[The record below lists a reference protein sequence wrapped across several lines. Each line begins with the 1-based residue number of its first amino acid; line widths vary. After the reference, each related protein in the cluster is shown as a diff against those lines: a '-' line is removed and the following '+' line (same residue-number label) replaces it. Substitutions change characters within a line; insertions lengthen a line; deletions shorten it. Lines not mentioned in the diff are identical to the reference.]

1 MEAMKKTTSITV
13 QDVPVTIMNVDQ
25 RDYISLTDMA
35 KARTDAGRAAD
46 VIKNWLRARSTLEFL
61 GTWEVM
67 YNPNFKVVEFDHFKS
82 EAGLH
87 TFTLS
92 AKEWIEKTNAVGIYV
107 QAGRYGGTYAHKD
120 IAFEFGS
127 AISPVFKLYL
137 LKEYQRLKDAENDRL
152 KLEWSAK
159 RFLSKNSYLIH
170 TDAVKNYVLP
180 QSNYTK
186 NTEWLAYADEADL
199 LNVALFGCTAK
210 AWREANPTLAKN
222 SNIRDYASIAE
233 LTVLSN
239 LETHN
244 AELIKS
250 RMEKKERFEAL
261 RQIAQYQLRV
271 LAEAEKIKELP
282 TLEDKS

>member
-61 GTWEVM
+61 GTWEIM

-159 RFLSKNSYLIH
+159 RFLSKNNYLIH

-210 AWREANPTLAKN
+210 TWREANPTLAKN

>member
-1 MEAMKKTTSITV
+1 MSRKTSSILV
-13 QDVPVTIMNVDQ
+13 QDVPVTVMSIDQ

-61 GTWEVM
+61 GTWEIM
-67 YNPNFKVVEFDHFKS
+67 YNPDFKVVEFDHFKS

-159 RFLSKNSYLIH
+159 RFLSKNNYLIH